1 MKEKISNYFGDEVVY
16 SSSTGKKTIVTLKNT
31 VESIIRKCFSEVNTS
46 DEDEKVR
53 LIIEAAAKL
62 IKSEIYSKQYPD
74 KSSYPSADLVDINE
88 TLDFLPSSLKLY
100 CNKMFVGVKKDR
112 KVAAIGQAIVQAT
125 KPTKIISPL
134 QIGLGIQMH
143 LLFRS
148 RFLIDTLN
156 RLGFCSS
163 YSEIEEFERNAALA
177 GCSEINSA
185 MENFGITEKE
195 EEEEGTSCKP
205 ALIFAADK
213 VDHCLRTLDGAG
225 TFHGM
230 GMIAMINNPNIIK
243 RVVNLP
249 RNRVPNEQLLQ
260 AASVNILEYKKKVYY
275 FHL

>member
-1 MKEKISNYFGDEVVY
+1 
-16 SSSTGKKTIVTLKNT
+16 
-31 VESIIRKCFSEVNTS
+31 
-46 DEDEKVR
+46 
-53 LIIEAAAKL
+53 
-62 IKSEIYSKQYPD
+62 
-74 KSSYPSADLVDINE
+74 
-88 TLDFLPSSLKLY
+88 
-100 CNKMFVGVKKDR
+100 MFVGVKEDR

-134 QIGLGIQMH
+134 QIGLGTQMH

-156 RLGFCSS
+156 RLGFCSP
-163 YSEIEEFERNAALA
+163 YSEIEEFERNAVLA

-185 MENFGITEKE
+185 MENFGNTEKEE

-205 ALIFAADK
+205 ALIFAADN
-213 VDHCLRTLDGAG
+213 VDHCLHTLDGAG

-230 GMIAMINNPNIIK
+230 GMIAMIKNPNIVK

-260 AASVNILEYKKKVYY
+260 AASANILEYKKESVLLN
-275 FHL
+275 FHH